1 MIDLTPTCVCK
12 KYNSTLPN
20 MSLPCR
26 RVIPTN
32 HAYNQCCLDHWGAAS
47 QDIRT
52 WQSTRSVRIYWPVWP
67 VDEHSLLYTSWEVAY
82 IAQVTSGWRI
92 AVPGGGVLAEKLG
105 RGVRPVSQNPYP
117 IYDQNLRFSL
127 PYLWPNQKFD
137 TLFMTWPLN
146 QYPVSDLPYN
156 YFPSSDQC

>member
-1 MIDLTPTCVCK
+1 MIDLTPTCACK

-92 AVPGGGVLAEKLG
+92 AVPGGGGYSQKNWA
-105 RGVRPVSQNPYP
+105 GVCGPFPKTLTLFMTKICDFPYH
-117 IYDQNLRFSL
+117 IFGLTKNLI
-127 PYLWPNQKFD
+127 PYLWPD
-137 TLFMTWPLN
+137 P
-146 QYPVSDLPYN
+146 SDLPYN
-156 YFPSSDQC
+156 YLPSSDQC